1 MNIKDFIIKGDIPP
15 KEEKT
20 INRSGGGTEY
30 TFTIAYEND
39 TDFILQRKT
48 QKTDKMLVVLVS
60 QGQIYIK
67 DNVKNTIENV
77 VHEDQVKKFRT
88 GLTHKPAFEKLT
100 WTPFREDCRGYSWDR
115 TYYTY
120 TSDAFDKLIHH
131 KNAFKVLANKKMNPF
146 DNFSLVRQYE
156 ADPENFGKVTEV
168 VKMMNIIDPDFST
181 RSDGYDTIK
190 RNLVEAKIDYN
201 IIKANKDI
209 IEELGVSNFKV
220 LLRQTQFYSAIKDY
234 GCDFKTLLKYLLY
247 TIKYRNGLSIGA
259 YGEFQINQYIDYL
272 RMQQEM
278 YGKIKE
284 KYPLYWLSEKQMMI
298 NKYNKWREL
307 KQVMAFSLEQEKMKK
322 YEFED
327 DVYKVIVPMESSDI
341 IDEAN
346 QQQHCVASY
355 IDRIRQGKTHILFIR
370 QRLNEEESCLTVE
383 VTPDAR
389 IVQVRGFQNRD
400 YTALEYSFMKKWA
413 EEKELILEVRE
424 VV

>member
-15 KEEKT
+15 KEQKT

-48 QKTDKMLVVLVS
+48 QKTDKMLVCLVS

-67 DNVKNTIENV
+67 DNIKNTIENV
-77 VHEDQVKKFRT
+77 TNEEQIKKFRT
-88 GLTHKPAFEKLT
+88 GLYPKPAFEKLI
-100 WTPFREDCRGYSWDR
+100 WTPFKEAWRGSYYDKQ
-115 TYYTY
+115 YYTFVSSEFNY
-120 TSDAFDKLIHH
+120 LIHH
-131 KNAFKVLANKKMNPF
+131 KEAFKVLANKKLNPF
-146 DNFSLVRQYE
+146 DNFSLVSQYE
-156 ADPENFGKVTEV
+156 RDPENFGKVTEV
-168 VKMMNIIDPDFST
+168 VKMMNIIDPNFST
-181 RSDGYDTIK
+181 NTSGYDSVK
-190 RNLVEAKIDYN
+190 RSLVDAKIDYN
-201 IIKANKDI
+201 IIKTNKEI
-209 IEELGVSNFKV
+209 IEELGVSNFIS
-220 LLRQTQFYSAIKDY
+220 LLKDNQFASIIKDY

-247 TIKYRNGLSIGA
+247 TIKYRNGLSVNQ
-259 YGEFQINQYIDYL
+259 YGEFTIYAYADYL
-272 RMQQEM
+272 RMQQQM

-298 NKYNKWREL
+298 NKYNKWKEL
-307 KQVMAFSLEQEKMKK
+307 RQAIAFSLEQEKMKK
-322 YEFED
+322 YEYED

-355 IDRIRQGKTHILFIR
+355 INRIKEGKTHILFIR

-413 EEKELILEVRE
+413 DEKELILEVKP